1 MALSK
6 LIHPLDKYVRVDRLP
21 HLWCPGCGIGI
32 VMSALLRAVERRV
45 KEGLFKE
52 EDVVVV
58 GGIGCTARM
67 PLYLNFDAVHAIH
80 GRAIPF
86 AVGAKL
92 ANPRLKLI
100 VIGGDGDIAGIG
112 GNHLMHA
119 ARRNMDLTVI
129 MVNNMVYAM
138 TGGQLAPT
146 TPKGLY
152 TTTTPR
158 GNPEKPVNVVKL
170 LASLGA
176 NYVARASVTHPV
188 LIEKY
193 IYKALGKEGF
203 AFVEVLSTCPE
214 IFGRH
219 IGIRDAVQLFMEL
232 RKRVKIKA
240 KPSIDESYYD
250 WSNGFVVGEYV
261 DKDEPGYLR
270 IIGLLR

>member
-6 LIHPLDKYVRVDRLP
+6 QIHPLDRYVRVDRLP
-21 HLWCPGCGIGI
+21 HLWCPGCGIGV
-32 VMSALLRAVERRV
+32 VMSALLRAIEKRV
-45 KEGLFKE
+45 KEGLFRE

-67 PLYLNFDAVHAIH
+67 PLYLNFDSVHAIH

-86 AVGAKL
+86 AIGAKL

-100 VIGGDGDIAGIG
+100 VVGGDGDIAGIG

-146 TPKGLY
+146 TPRGLY

-158 GNPEKPVNVVKL
+158 GNPEKPVNVIKL
-170 LASLGA
+170 VASLGA

-188 LIEKY
+188 LIERY

-240 KPSIDESYYD
+240 NPSIDESYYD
-250 WSNGFVVGEYV
+250 WSSGFVVGEYV

-270 IIGLLR
+270 MIGLLR

>member
-1 MALSK
+1 MVVSGVT
-6 LIHPLDKYVRVDRLP
+6 HPLDKFVRVDRLP

-32 VMSALLRAVERRV
+32 VMSSMLRAIEKRVE
-45 KEGLFKE
+45 EGLFSE

-92 ANPRLKLI
+92 ANPKLKLI
-100 VIGGDGDIAGIG
+100 VVGGDGDIAGIG
-112 GNHLMHA
+112 GNHLIHA

-146 TPKGLY
+146 TPTGVY

-158 GNPEKPVNVVKL
+158 GNPERPINVVKL
-170 LASLGA
+170 VASLGA
-176 NYVARASVTHPV
+176 NYVARASVTHPA
-188 LIEKY
+188 LIENY

-203 AFVEVLSTCPE
+203 RFVEVLSTCPE
-214 IFGRH
+214 VFGRH

-232 RKRVKIKA
+232 RKKVRVKA
-240 KPSIDESYYD
+240 KPSLDESYYD
-250 WSNGFVVGEYV
+250 WDRGFVLGEYV
-261 DKDEPGYLR
+261 DRSEPGYLR
-270 IIGLLR
+270 MIGLLR

>member
-1 MALSK
+1 MAIGK

-32 VMSALLRAVERRV
+32 VMSAMLRAIEKRIN
-45 KEGLFKE
+45 EGLFNE
-52 EDVVVV
+52 EDVVTV

-92 ANPRLKLI
+92 SNPKLKVI

-112 GNHLMHA
+112 GNHLIHA
-119 ARRNMDLTVI
+119 ARRNMDITVI

-146 TPKGLY
+146 TPTGLY

-158 GNPEKPVNVVKL
+158 GNPEKPINVIKL
-170 LASLGA
+170 VASLGA
-176 NYVARASVTHPV
+176 NYVARTSVTHPA

-193 IYKALGKEGF
+193 VYRALGKEGF

-232 RKRVKIKA
+232 RKRVKVKA
-240 KPSIDESYYD
+240 RPPIDDSYYD
-250 WSNGFVVGEYV
+250 WGSGFVIGEYI
-261 DKDEPGYLR
+261 DKDDPGYLR
-270 IIGLLR
+270 MIGLLR